1 MEDTNLQGGI
11 KEKNGVCNNTIA
23 AATSKGS
30 SKVGIVILK
39 KTNWRQQ
46 SKASRDNLCTD
57 LLWLSLKLYNQILDV
72 SKYLVFGAVPIHL

>member
-30 SKVGIVILK
+30 SKVGIVILRK
-39 KTNWRQQ
+39 NKLTSTIKGLQRQLVHRP
-46 SKASRDNLCTD
+46 SLA
-57 LLWLSLKLYNQILDV
+57 LLEAPLSG
-72 SKYLVFGAVPIHL
+72 S